1 LIGCILS
8 RMPSMLFR
16 VREWMADRFPSAQYP
31 PQRVT
36 RHRFRFRDLSGK
48 QRAWVWFAVFWGLVI
63 CLSIYGNLI

>member
-1 LIGCILS
+1 
-8 RMPSMLFR
+8 MPSMLFR

-31 PQRVT
+31 LQRVT
-36 RHRFRFRDLSGK
+36 HHRFRFRDLSGK